1 MVCPLCLDGSG
12 RPSVLDL
19 GWCGVAPGDDGCV
32 TAERWWH
39 PRERFGWRL
48 RFRGLWRAVVGRIAL
63 RMEGVVASGGGVA
76 SWESCGACGRSRHR
90 SASVAVAEAPRSPR

>member
-1 MVCPLCLDGSG
+1 MMGVW
-12 RPSVLDL
+12 RPSVGGIL
-19 GWCGVAPGDDGCV
+19 GNGLVGVFGFVWARVIGGAGRGVVAACV
-32 TAERWWH
+32 AAT
-39 PRERFGWRL
+39 
-48 RFRGLWRAVVGRIAL
+48 GLWRAVVGRIAL